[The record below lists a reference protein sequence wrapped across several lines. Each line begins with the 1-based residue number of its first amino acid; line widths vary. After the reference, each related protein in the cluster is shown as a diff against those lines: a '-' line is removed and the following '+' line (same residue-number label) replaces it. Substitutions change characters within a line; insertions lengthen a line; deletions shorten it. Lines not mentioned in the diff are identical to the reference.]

1 MGLRIASL
9 AWCLLLTGCASTGM
23 LQPNPD
29 TIYINGT
36 IWTGVSG
43 AGRAEA
49 LAVRGQEI
57 VAVGSSR
64 DIASLEG
71 PKTNVVDLG
80 GRFVVPGFID
90 NHTHFISGGLQLASV
105 DLRAAS
111 TPEEF
116 TERLTAYAE
125 GTSEGRWIT
134 GGDWDH
140 EAWGGELPHKR
151 WIDAVT
157 PSNPV
162 FVSRLDGHMALANS
176 MALSRA
182 GIGTATPDPEGGTIV
197 RDPDTGEPTGIL
209 KDAAMN
215 LVFAHIPRASEAE
228 LDEALQRGMTH
239 AVERGVTQIVD
250 MGSWTH
256 LETFGRAAR
265 DRQLK
270 LRVYSFVPL
279 STWSRLRDY
288 VGKHGRGGDW
298 HRWGGLK
305 GFVDGSL
312 GSTTAWFH
320 APYDDAPHTSGL
332 ITTDTTALRALI
344 DSADGAGLSLA
355 VHAIG
360 DKANDWLLDTFAA
373 VAAEHGAGDR
383 RLRIEHAQHLT
394 PAAIKRFGEQGVIPA
409 MQPYHAIDDGRW
421 AEKRIGRRR
430 IQTTYPFRSLLD
442 AGAQLCFGSDWTV
455 APIGPLAGIYA
466 AVTRRT
472 LDGKNPDG
480 WVPGEKIS
488 VEEALRCYT
497 LSNAYAGSFE
507 RHTGTLEAG
516 KLADFVVLSDDLF
529 AIDPN
534 DIAEVRI
541 LQTVVGGTTQFRV
554 E

>member
-1 MGLRIASL
+1 M
-9 AWCLLLTGCASTGM
+9 
-23 LQPNPD
+23 
-29 TIYINGT
+29 
-36 IWTGVSG
+36 
-43 AGRAEA
+43 
-49 LAVRGQEI
+49 AVKGEEI
-57 VAVGSSR
+57 VAVGSSE
-64 DIASLEG
+64 DIAALAG
-71 PKTNVVDLG
+71 PKTAVVDLA

-105 DLRAAS
+105 DLRDAS
-111 TPEEF
+111 TPAEF
-116 TERLTAYAE
+116 ARRLAAFAQDT
-125 GTSEGRWIT
+125 GDGRWIT

-140 EAWGGELPHKR
+140 EAWGGELPHR
-151 WIDAVT
+151 NWIDTAT

-176 MALSRA
+176 AALSLA
-182 GIGTATPDPEGGTIV
+182 GISATTPDPEGGTIV
-197 RDPDTGEPTGIL
+197 RDPGSGEPTGIL

-215 LVFAHIPRASEAE
+215 LVFTHVPRASETE
-228 LDEALQRGMTH
+228 MDEALQRGMTH
-239 AVERGVTQIVD
+239 AVQQGVTQIVD
-250 MGSWTH
+250 MGSWPH
-256 LETFGRAAR
+256 LETFGRAGRAHT
-265 DRQLK
+265 LK

-279 STWSRLRDY
+279 STWARLRDY
-288 VGKHGRGGDW
+288 VGEQGRGGDW
-298 HRWGGLK
+298 HRWGGVK

-344 DSADGAGLSLA
+344 DSADAAGLSLA

-373 VAAEHGAGDR
+373 LGAEHGPRDR

-394 PAAIKRFGEQGVIPA
+394 PAAIQRFGELGVIPG

-421 AEKRIGRRR
+421 AEKRIGRQR

-455 APIGPLAGIYA
+455 APIAPLAGIYA

-472 LDGKNPDG
+472 LDGKNPAG
-480 WVPGEKIS
+480 WVPEEKIS

-497 LSNAYAGSFE
+497 LNSAYAVSFE
-507 RHTGTLEAG
+507 LHTGTLEAG

-534 DIAEVRI
+534 DIAEVRV
-541 LQTVVGGTTQFRV
+541 LLTVVGGATQYRA